1 MILCDTA
8 AERAVLAGICKYGED
23 AYLDIADII
32 QDTSFTVDSNK
43 TIYQCIKNILMRRLP
58 SCYFL

>member
-43 TIYQCIKNILMRRLP
+43 TIYQCLKNIFDKEQ
-58 SCYFL
+58 SVIQI